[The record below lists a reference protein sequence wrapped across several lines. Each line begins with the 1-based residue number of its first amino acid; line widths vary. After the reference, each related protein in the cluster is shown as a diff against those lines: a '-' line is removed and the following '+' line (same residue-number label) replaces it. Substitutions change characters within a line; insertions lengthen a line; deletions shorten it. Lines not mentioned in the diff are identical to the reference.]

1 MKNLRKS
8 SAALAA
14 LSLAGLAFLP
24 ACGNGDNGGTGTFVQ
39 VERLARPAIN
49 EGLIVTPDFLN
60 AFNQIPPTADL
71 SDAAAPV
78 RAEALGTLT
87 AVGNANPAATAGAFL
102 PDVMRIDTSVAS
114 PVGTAA
120 YANCLNAAGSPCA
133 GRKLEDDVID
143 VTLTV
148 VTSGGITTDNVSYA
162 GEPGNPGQ
170 GHQKLNGQADFNQA
184 AVFPFLAP
192 AN

>member
-1 MKNLRKS
+1 MKIFRKS
-8 SAALAA
+8 SATLAA
-14 LSLAGLAFLP
+14 LSLVGLAFLP

-102 PDVMRIDTSVAS
+102 PDVMRVDTTVAS